1 MEGHRK
7 ESDDATT
14 QQSRVHENPSKGPT
28 MIEVALWALAGVVAF
43 FLAFRLLLMWLFP
56 TRPPT

>member
-1 MEGHRK
+1 
-7 ESDDATT
+7 
-14 QQSRVHENPSKGPT
+14 

-56 TRPPT
+56 KRPPT